1 MTTPQTTLPN
11 RREALWAL
19 AGSLLLPACG
29 GGIDIAGLSSG
40 GTGSY
45 TSGTVT
51 GLGSIIVN
59 GIRYDDA
66 SATVSFD
73 GGASEIL
80 LGMVVRIQGSAIV
93 APTAAGGLATAT
105 AIHIACD
112 SQWQGMVSDVDMVAG
127 TFLLLGQTVR
137 VPTTA
142 VFTGGLMGTSLQGQ
156 YAEVYGFIDPR
167 DGSLQASR
175 VEVRSTPPER
185 YRLSGLITAL
195 DATTFVLGTARIQQ
209 GSATEKPAGLQN
221 GQLVRVD
228 LATAPTAGA
237 WVATRIVSA
246 DYSSELE
253 DDDEAEIEG
262 SVTAF
267 ASAAAFHVNGIAV
280 DASRIAV
287 PAGLALG
294 ARVKVEGS
302 IRSGSVI
309 ATSLEI
315 EDEEELEA
323 QEYEFH
329 GTVSAL
335 DTTARAFAIRGYTVH
350 YDDNT
355 SFELHGLTWTDGVK
369 AEVKALQNPSGQL
382 VATKVEADD

>member
-1 MTTPQTTLPN
+1 
-11 RREALWAL
+11 
-19 AGSLLLPACG
+19 
-29 GGIDIAGLSSG
+29 
-40 GTGSY
+40 
-45 TSGTVT
+45 
-51 GLGSIIVN
+51 
-59 GIRYDDA
+59 
-66 SATVSFD
+66 
-73 GGASEIL
+73 
-80 LGMVVRIQGSAIV
+80 
-93 APTAAGGLATAT
+93 
-105 AIHIACD
+105 
-112 SQWQGMVSDVDMVAG
+112 
-127 TFLLLGQTVR
+127 
-137 VPTTA
+137 
-142 VFTGGLMGTSLQGQ
+142 
-156 YAEVYGFIDPR
+156 
-167 DGSLQASR
+167 
-175 VEVRSTPPER
+175 
-185 YRLSGLITAL
+185 
-195 DATTFVLGTARIQQ
+195 VLGTARIQQ